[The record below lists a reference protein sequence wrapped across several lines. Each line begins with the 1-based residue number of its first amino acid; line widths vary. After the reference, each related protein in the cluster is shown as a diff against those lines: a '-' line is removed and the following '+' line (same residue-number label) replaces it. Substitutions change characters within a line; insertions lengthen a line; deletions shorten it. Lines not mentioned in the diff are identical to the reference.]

1 MQGWKG
7 VAEETRRGV
16 YEQIA
21 ESTGL
26 SPFAVEKD
34 WWVVQALSCV
44 FELDVAKFM
53 VFKGGT
59 SLSKAWHLIERF
71 SEDVDLA
78 ISESYFGYEGLLS
91 RNQRTELRKASSSFT
106 SGHFLNELK
115 AKFIQ
120 KELVD
125 VDFQVP
131 AFISSDQDP
140 RIIEIYYPS
149 IISRNDYLN
158 PRIQIELGCRSLMEP
173 SSLRSF
179 GSLVDEFYPTQT
191 FAKPF
196 IQVPTV
202 EPIRTFLEKVFLLQE
217 EYQRPDGKS
226 RVNRMSRHLYDIVKL
241 NQAGIADSALSDP
254 VLYAKIVK
262 HRYEYNRVGGVNYN
276 RHHPYLINP
285 VPPSH
290 LLRLWEDDYNKMM
303 DEMIYEINPPSFNLI
318 LEEMNQ
324 IKNKLKSV
332 EWKFELEFPAF

>member
-1 MQGWKG
+1 MQGWNG
-7 VAEETRRGV
+7 EAEETRRGV

-21 ESTGL
+21 VSTGL
-26 SPFAVEKD
+26 SPFAIEKD
-34 WWVVQALSCV
+34 WWVVQTLSCV
-44 FELDVAKFM
+44 FELDAAKFI

-78 ISESYFGYEGLLS
+78 ISESYFGFEGVLS
-91 RNQRTELRKASSSFT
+91 RNQRTELRKASNRFT
-106 SGHFLNELK
+106 SGLFLNELK
-115 AKFIQ
+115 AKFVQ
-120 KELVD
+120 KELLG
-125 VDFQVP
+125 VDFLVP

-140 RIIEIYYPS
+140 CIIEIYYPS
-149 IISRNDYLN
+149 IISSTDYLK

-173 SSLRSF
+173 ASLQTF

-191 FAKPF
+191 FAMPF

-241 NQAGIADSALSDP
+241 NQAGIADIALGDP

-262 HRYEYNRVGGVNYN
+262 HRYEYNRLGGVDYN
-276 RHHPYLINP
+276 MHHPHLINP

-290 LLRLWEDDYNKMM
+290 LRRLWEVDYNKMV
-303 DEMIYEINPPSFNLI
+303 DEMIYESNPPSFNSI
-318 LEEMNQ
+318 MEELNQ
-324 IKNKLKSV
+324 IKTKLASV
-332 EWKFELEFPAF
+332 KWKFKLEFPSI

>member
-1 MQGWKG
+1 MQGWIG
-7 VAEETRRGV
+7 VDEETRRGV

-21 ESTGL
+21 QSTGM

-34 WWVVQALSCV
+34 WWVVQTLACV

-78 ISESYFGYEGLLS
+78 ISETYFGFEGILS
-91 RNQRTELRKASSSFT
+91 RKQRTELRKASSSFT
-106 SGHFLNELK
+106 SGYFLNELK

-120 KELVD
+120 KELFEVS
-125 VDFQVP
+125 FQTP
-131 AFISSDQDP
+131 AAISSDQDP

-149 IISRNDYLN
+149 IISENDYLN

-179 GSLVDEFYPTQT
+179 GSLVDEFYPTQA
-191 FAKPF
+191 FANPF

-217 EYQRPDGKS
+217 EYQRPTGKS

-241 NQAGIADSALSDP
+241 NQAGIADSALSDSI
-254 VLYAKIVK
+254 LYAKIVK

-276 RHHPYLINP
+276 RHHPHLINP

-290 LLRLWEDDYNKMM
+290 LLRLWEDDYNKMI
-303 DEMIYEINPPSFNLI
+303 DEMIYESNPPTFNSV
-318 LEEMNQ
+318 LEEVNQ
-324 IKNKLKSV
+324 IKNKMKSV
-332 EWKFELEFPAF
+332 DWEFNLEFPEF

>member
-59 SLSKAWHLIERF
+59 SLSKAWHLIDRF

-120 KELVD
+120 KELLD

-332 EWKFELEFPAF
+332 EWKFELKFPAF

>member
-120 KELVD
+120 KELLD